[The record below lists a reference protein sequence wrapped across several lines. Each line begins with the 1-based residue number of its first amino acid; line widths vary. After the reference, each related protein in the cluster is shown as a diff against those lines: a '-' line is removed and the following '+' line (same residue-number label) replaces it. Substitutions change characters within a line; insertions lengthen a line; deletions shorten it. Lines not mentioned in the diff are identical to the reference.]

1 MRLEACDL
9 PADEGAV
16 VPLGNV
22 MAPRADKGISPEL
35 ALVDPGLGEDARSS
49 LPHSDD
55 TLARLELLVR
65 AHRIAASREQAI
77 VTPSVSVNGQ
87 TTLRPASEP
96 RRPATGRRRAPVLAG
111 ATAAAA
117 LAAALLVGVR
127 VDLRGSPAGADS
139 TSIGEPPVAVTPPDS
154 TTTSVPRTLVTPRTK
169 PHGPRKTQPPTSA
182 GPRRFVW
189 APVPGASGYRVEFFR
204 GAALVFS
211 EDTSQPEISLRASWT
226 FAAKRQSLTPGEYR
240 WYVWAVL
247 SGRRSSQAVV
257 RAKLVVPAR

>member
-65 AHRIAASREQAI
+65 AHRIAASREQKVLGTQASAG
-77 VTPSVSVNGQ
+77 TPAAPRSA
-87 TTLRPASEP
+87 PEP
-96 RRPATGRRRAPVLAG
+96 GRRATGHRRASVLAG
-111 ATAAAA
+111 GTAAAA

-127 VDLRGSPAGADS
+127 VDLQGNPAGVES
-139 TSIGEPPVAVTPPDS
+139 TSIVEPPVAVTHPED
-154 TTTSVPRTLVTPRTK
+154 TTPSVPKTPVVPRTK
-169 PHGPRKTQPPTSA
+169 PSRSRYAQPTTSGA
-182 GPRRFVW
+182 PRRFVW
-189 APVPGASGYRVEFFR
+189 APVAGASGYRVEFFR
-204 GAALVFS
+204 GPTLVFS
-211 EDTSQPEISLRASWT
+211 ADTAPPWISIPESWT
-226 FAAKRQSLTPGEYR
+226 FAGSRQSLTPGDYR
-240 WYVWAVL
+240 WYVWTVS

-257 RAKLVVPAR
+257 QAKLVVPAR